1 MTLDEVFLGVLWAGL
16 TLYVLLAGADFGA
29 GLWDLLAGGT
39 QRGMP
44 VRALIAESLGP
55 IWEANHVWLI
65 FVIVLMWTG
74 FPSAFAA
81 IASTAYIPLTL
92 VALGIIGRGAAF
104 AFRGASEE
112 LRQQRLFGAV
122 FALSSVVTPFFL
134 GTVAG
139 AIASRRIPPGIARG
153 DIVTSWWNPTSVA
166 IGLLGVGVGAYLA
179 AVYLTRD
186 AARHAPELVEG
197 FRRRAL
203 ASGVTVGGLAVAGL
217 LVLRADAPELYDP
230 LLHGRGAPLV
240 GVSVAAGLASLGLL
254 VARRFLA
261 VRVTAGLA
269 AAAVLWAWAAAQS
282 PTLLP
287 GLTVSQAAAP
297 RAVLEATLAAVG
309 VGALL
314 LLPSLWWLFRIFQGA
329 HEPQVAP
336 DGSPDGGGAPGAPTQ
351 PVRE

>member
-1 MTLDEVFLGVLWAGL
+1 MTLDEVFLGVVWVGM

-39 QRGMP
+39 QRGTSA
-44 VRALIAESLGP
+44 RALIAESIGP
-55 IWEANHVWLI
+55 VWEANHVWLI
-65 FVIVLMWTG
+65 FVVVLMWTG
-74 FPSAFAA
+74 FPPAFAA

-112 LRQQRLFGAV
+112 LRLQRLFGAV
-122 FALSSVVTPFFL
+122 FAVSSVITPFFL

-139 AIASRRIPPGIARG
+139 AIASGRIPPGIARG

-166 IGLLGVGVGAYLA
+166 IGLLGVGVCAYLA

-203 ASGVTVGGLAVAGL
+203 LSGLVVGGLAVIGL
-217 LVLRADAPELYDP
+217 LVLRADAAALATP
-230 LLHGRGAPLV
+230 LLHGRPALLV
-240 GVSVAAGLASLGLL
+240 GVSVASGLASLVLL
-254 VARRFLA
+254 AARRYLA
-261 VRVTAGLA
+261 VRLTAGLA
-269 AAAVLWAWAAAQS
+269 AAAVLWAWAAAQY
-282 PTLLP
+282 PELLP
-287 GLTVSQAAAP
+287 GLTVDQAAAP
-297 RAVLEATLAAVG
+297 RAVLQATLGAVG

-314 LLPSLWWLFRIFQGA
+314 LLPGLYWLFRLFQGA
-329 HEPQVAP
+329 HAAP
-336 DGSPDGGGAPGAPTQ
+336 AAPRGEA
-351 PVRE
+351 R